1 MNKYNNM
8 EGFRQRLAAK
18 RAAGLLPLKPK
29 RKMRQAALVKTIKTV
44 AKSTALRLLETKY
57 VTQRDNGVSFNS
69 AIDGGFNEMYTLIP
83 KCSQGVGTWQRVEDS
98 VQPLS
103 IRTNWHIALGPVPR
117 SSNIRCVLY
126 CLQQKT
132 IKYFPDLQAKY
143 PTTGPDFLKTG
154 SSALTQVYSGRIVD
168 ENLLVNNDEFTV
180 LKKFTFNLIAN
191 VGVPNGDTTA
201 GNSPNA
207 VPSFKNLSY
216 TYKCKSNLKYTPTL
230 SGTASTDFPN
240 GHAPFW
246 VFGYSHTDGTAPDVL
261 NRDVLVS
268 YMTSMTYKDA

>member
-1 MNKYNNM
+1 M
-8 EGFRQRLAAK
+8 AATRK
-18 RAAGLLPLKPK
+18 NRASNATTRKNRSAPK
-29 RKMRQAALVKTIKTV
+29 KIALVKTIKSV
-44 AKSTALRLLETKY
+44 ARTTALGLLETKY

-69 AIDGGFNEMYTLIP
+69 AIDGGYNEMYTLIP
-83 KCSQGVGTWQRVEDS
+83 KCSQGAVNSTWQRLEDS
-98 VQPLS
+98 IQPLT

-143 PTTGPDFLKTG
+143 PLTGPDMLKTG
-154 SSALTQVYSGRIVD
+154 SPALTQVYSGRIVD
-168 ENLLVNNDEFTV
+168 ENLLVNNKEFTL

-216 TYKCKSNLKYTPTL
+216 TYKCKGNLKYTPTL
-230 SGTASTDFPN
+230 AGTASTEFPN

-246 VFGYSHTDGTAPDVL
+246 VFGYSHTDGTSPDVL
-261 NRDVLVS
+261 NRDVLIS

>member
-1 MNKYNNM
+1 MSLVPGKKYKIKGTNKTIM
-8 EGFRQRLAAK
+8 ASTKSPAAQK
-18 RAAGLLPLKPK
+18 K
-29 RKMRQAALVKTIKTV
+29 ALVPLIKQV

-98 VQPLS
+98 VQPIS
-103 IRTNWHIALGPVPR
+103 IKTNWHIALGPVTR
-117 SSNIRCVLY
+117 STNIRCVLY
-126 CLQQKT
+126 CLQQKS

-143 PTTGPDFLKTG
+143 PTTGPDMLKTG

-168 ENLLVNNDEFTV
+168 ENLLVNNDEFTL

-207 VPSFKNLSY
+207 TPCFKNLSY
-216 TYKCKSNLKYTPTL
+216 TYKCKSPLKYTPTIA
-230 SGTASTDFPN
+230 GTASTEFPN

-268 YMTSMTYKDA
+268 YMNQMTYKDA